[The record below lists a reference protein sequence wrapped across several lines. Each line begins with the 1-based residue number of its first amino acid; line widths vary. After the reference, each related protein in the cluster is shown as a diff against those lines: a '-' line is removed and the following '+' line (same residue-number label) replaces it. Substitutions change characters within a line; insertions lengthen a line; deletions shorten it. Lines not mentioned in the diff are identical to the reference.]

1 VVPVLDGAREP
12 KEDVERRITGGGARS
27 GRSGRRV
34 AGWLRAVLGLV
45 VSLGVLAVVEG
56 VLRLTIPLDDLL
68 YRWER
73 AGSLEAVV
81 DGMRRMRA
89 GEATF
94 QDGPYEWSVT
104 VDSAGF
110 RARASALAAHQSIRV
125 LALGDS
131 WVFGVSVDQ
140 DATIPVRLEQALN
153 TDPRAGGRTWEVL
166 NAGLPGACAYDMRTL
181 WRRLVAEVEPDVV
194 LLGRPH
200 NEPRQDWFDGERRA
214 GATSIRSA
222 PVSTLR
228 IYLVLRRLLYLG
240 RAPEVPTVLGEEP
253 LVEDLMWI
261 LDDAKTRGIEGW
273 VLEFPDNW
281 EHRSEFRPRIG
292 DEAAA
297 RGAIVASHA
306 LEERGCWGYRDRT
319 HPGELGAEAI
329 AKVLSES
336 VLSNQSLRL
345 QSNPT
350 CESLRSGNPGLPP
363 HPTRAED
370 VAAASDSLPPTW

>member
-1 VVPVLDGAREP
+1 MVPVIDGAQEA
-12 KEDVERRITGGGARS
+12 KEGVEHRSTRGGARS

-34 AGWLRAVLGLV
+34 AGWLRPVLGLL
-45 VSLGVLAVVEG
+45 VSLGVLALGEG
-56 VLRLTIPLDDLL
+56 FLRLTIPLDALL

-73 AGSLEAVV
+73 AGSLETVV
-81 DGMRRMRA
+81 DGMRRLRA
-89 GEATF
+89 GESTF

-110 RARASALAAHQSIRV
+110 RARASALAARQRTRV

-153 TDPRAGGRTWEVL
+153 LDPRAGGRTWEVL
-166 NAGLPGACAYDMRTL
+166 NAGLPAACAFDMRTL
-181 WRRLVAEVEPDVV
+181 WSRLVVDVEPDVV

-200 NEPRQDWFDGERRA
+200 NEPRQNWFDAERRA
-214 GATSIRSA
+214 GATFMRSA
-222 PVSTLR
+222 PASTLR
-228 IYLVLRRLLYLG
+228 IYLVLRRLLYVA
-240 RAPEVPTVLGEEP
+240 RAPEVPTVLGEDP

-261 LDDAKTRGIEGW
+261 LDDAKARGILAW

-281 EHRSEFRPRIG
+281 EHRSEYRPRIG
-292 DEAAA
+292 DEAAS

-306 LEERGCWGYRDRT
+306 LEERVCWGYRDRT

-329 AKVLSES
+329 AKVLAES
-336 VLSNQSLRL
+336 VLSNQSLRM
-345 QSNPT
+345 QSSPT

-370 VAAASDSLPPTW
+370 VAAASEPFPPTW